1 MSAKVIRFPSRPTRL
16 ALRLE
21 WFASDRRVLAG
32 IWAIYLALRAA
43 VLLIDVQ
50 PTSDAEWYY
59 LRAASLAAG
68 QGYLDNAGAPTAF
81 WPPGWP
87 LALSLVFFQ
96 FGVSTGVVG
105 LFNLAC
111 AALTGALTL
120 VLGRRLFGSEAA
132 ARAGLLLLAVYP
144 NAIGYVPLA
153 LTEVFYTALLMTACW
168 IIVARSHWLHLVSA
182 GVLFGFAT
190 LVKAQTVVVIPVL
203 FAIDWLRK
211 DPLLGRF
218 PRLFAEGLLVL
229 AVAAATVLPWTIR
242 NQVQLGHWIAVS
254 TNGGYTLLTG
264 NHDSATGDYSPDA
277 TVVKDLMA
285 RAGLDEASRDAA
297 ARGLAIAWIA
307 ENPDR
312 FLELAPKKLLR
323 LWLPDGEAEWA
334 YQAGAPGYER
344 IEIAYRAV
352 RLLNQ
357 AYYLLLMAAFAVAFF
372 VMVARRRK
380 DGQRWLGWWLTPYG
394 IALYPTLICLVFSG
408 QSRFHYP
415 VMPWVCMTAGW
426 LSMVILAK
434 LSERR
439 PAAPTLH

>member
-1 MSAKVIRFPSRPTRL
+1 M
-16 ALRLE
+16 
-21 WFASDRRVLAG
+21 
-32 IWAIYLALRAA
+32 
-43 VLLIDVQ
+43 
-50 PTSDAEWYY
+50 
-59 LRAASLAAG
+59 
-68 QGYLDNAGAPTAF
+68 
-81 WPPGWP
+81 
-87 LALSLVFFQ
+87 
-96 FGVSTGVVG
+96 
-105 LFNLAC
+105 
-111 AALTGALTL
+111 
-120 VLGRRLFGSEAA
+120 
-132 ARAGLLLLAVYP
+132 
-144 NAIGYVPLA
+144 
-153 LTEVFYTALLMTACW
+153 
-168 IIVARSHWLHLVSA
+168 
-182 GVLFGFAT
+182 
-190 LVKAQTVVVIPVL
+190 
-203 FAIDWLRK
+203 
-211 DPLLGRF
+211 
-218 PRLFAEGLLVL
+218 
-229 AVAAATVLPWTIR
+229 
-242 NQVQLGHWIAVS
+242 
-254 TNGGYTLLTG
+254 
-264 NHDSATGDYSPDA
+264 
-277 TVVKDLMA
+277 KDLMA